1 MDATERQGEAITLH
15 DKSMVVTAG
24 AGTGKTYVLVRK
36 YIDLLKTQGVGVPQI
51 LALTFTDKAA
61 AEMKERIR
69 AEILKQEGQQWEKA
83 CEDFMIAPV
92 QTFHSFC
99 AQVLR
104 EFPIEAGLEPGFAV
118 LDEQQASRI
127 HAAAFEDLI
136 HTRQD
141 GPVHEALIH
150 VISITE
156 QYNLRTMLLAMYGKR
171 ERYDRFFSALDGDE
185 RNLVDVWK
193 REVDTFREGEIAALR
208 KDPTFSSCLR
218 TLLRLAPAYAG
229 VDDKAAIFLQE
240 IRPLLSALEHPADP
254 GEFCRAGLELAG
266 RKPGRIGVKKNW
278 KDNDLEEFRHS
289 RKTLTDILERKSS
302 LFRMTVD
309 PADPLITGSVQFLKS
324 LSMVFSRY
332 ADLVGSGKAALGG
345 LDFSDLI
352 LHARKLFL
360 EQGGLVA
367 KHLMPRF
374 RYILVDEFQDTD
386 LTQFEII
393 IAIIGEL
400 SPSMDRL
407 FIVGDPKQSIYLFR
421 DADVTRFKEAQEIIA
436 AACKGRV
443 VNLDTSFRSTKE
455 VIGVSNIIFSRL
467 LASAEKPWEFG
478 YETVKI
484 SGSRAD
490 HAGSVELL
498 LPSQGDDTA
507 TTKRNEAGMVARRI
521 HSIVNAEP
529 LTVYEELPDHT
540 FVQQPARYGD
550 VAILLEARTNLS
562 YYISS
567 LSEYGIPFYVHGG
580 TGFYHRQEVY
590 DLYSILSFLQHRHDN
605 VSLAGLLRSPYFGLR
620 DTELFCIA
628 QERGVTLWDKFCS
641 YAEKGGTAARARDR
655 LTSWQQ
661 YAGHTGLVE
670 LLRRILSESG
680 VYTVY
685 AALPA
690 GEQILANIE
699 KLVAIARNR
708 EEAGLYA
715 LADFTADL
723 RIAMDEDEREGEAPL
738 DALAENAVN
747 IMTVH
752 AAKGLEFPVVF
763 VPDMGASFPHRYPP
777 IMIGDNPLMVG
788 VKVPDPGNNYEM
800 TESAV
805 LLTLREQ
812 QRQKERAEK
821 KRLLYVALTRARD
834 HLFMSGTAP
843 EEAGLSYDLARSRI
857 EWIFTALGVT
867 GDAVAAGGLTLELPD
882 GTGSLRLSIVSD
894 PLSIPA
900 ETGRIEPSLIIVPGE
915 CAGKAGTWTVPRY
928 SAGPTRLKV
937 KSVSEIE
944 EEMKGKEADSPTVK
958 PALEPGVSKYLPGV
972 EGAKKGTI
980 IHEVLRG
987 RDAAT
992 VLKEYGE
999 FSEEHV
1005 RQCEEIRSAFL
1016 SSDLM
1021 KRVKRSF
1028 CEVPFVVTV
1037 EGKPVAGKID
1047 RLCEMEDGSWV
1058 VIDYKTDP
1066 VSPEEYVL
1074 KAKEYEVSMRVYAGA
1089 TRLMVR
1095 NAEISGYLY
1104 FTENGEFYRPG
1115 LSRDTLR
1122 EMNP

>member
-1 MDATERQGEAITLH
+1 MAATERQGEAITLH

-69 AEILKQEGQQWEKA
+69 AEILKQDGPQWEKA
-83 CEDFMIAPV
+83 AEDFMIAPV

-150 VISITE
+150 VLSITE
-156 QYNLRTMLLAMYGKR
+156 QYNLRTMLGAMYGKR
-171 ERYDRFFSALDGDE
+171 ERYDRFFSALGGDE
-185 RNLVDVWK
+185 RNVVDVWK
-193 REVDTFREGEIAALR
+193 REVDTFRDEEIAALQ
-208 KDPTFSSCLR
+208 KDPTFSSCVR

-240 IRPLLSALEHPADP
+240 IRPLLSALESPADP
-254 GEFCRAGLELAG
+254 GEFCRAALELAG
-266 RKPGRIGVKKNW
+266 RKPGKIGVKKNW
-278 KDNDLEEFRHS
+278 KDNDLDEFRHS
-289 RKTLTDILERKSS
+289 RKTLTDILERKNS

-309 PADPLITGSVQFLKS
+309 PADPLITGSVEFLKS
-324 LSMVFSRY
+324 LSLVFFRY
-332 ADLVGSGKAALGG
+332 ADLVGSGKAVLGG

-386 LTQFEII
+386 LVQFEII
-393 IAIIGEL
+393 TSIIGEL

-421 DADVTRFKEAQEIIA
+421 DADVTRFKKAQEKIA
-436 AACKGRV
+436 TACKGRV

-455 VIGVSNIIFSRL
+455 VIGLANIIFSRL

-478 YETVKI
+478 YETVRI
-484 SGSRAD
+484 SESRAD

-498 LPSQGDDTA
+498 LPPKGDDAA

-521 HSIVNAEP
+521 HSIVHAEP
-529 LTVYEELPDHT
+529 LSVYEELPDHT
-540 FVQQPARYGD
+540 FVQRPARYGD

-562 YYISS
+562 YYLSS

-605 VSLAGLLRSPYFGLR
+605 VSLAGILRSPYFGVA
-620 DTELFCIA
+620 DTDLFRIA
-628 QERGVTLWDKFCS
+628 QENGTTFWDKLRA
-641 YAEKGGTAARARDR
+641 YADKTGPGQASHARD
-655 LTSWQQ
+655 LLISWQQ
-661 YAGHTGLVE
+661 YAGHVGLVA
-670 LLRRILSESG
+670 LLRKILSESG

-690 GEQILANIE
+690 GEQVLANIE
-699 KLVAIARNR
+699 KLVAMARNR

-723 RIAMDEDEREGEAPL
+723 RMAMDEDEREGEAPL

-752 AAKGLEFPVVF
+752 AAKGLEFPIVF
-763 VPDMGASFPHRYPP
+763 VPDMGRSFRDTYPP

-788 VKVPDPGNNYEM
+788 VKVPDPGNNYAM
-800 TESAV
+800 IESAV
-805 LLTLREQ
+805 LLALKEQ
-812 QRQKERAEK
+812 QRQKERAER

-834 HLFMSGTAP
+834 HLFMSGTSP
-843 EEAGLSYDLARSRI
+843 DEAGVSFDLARSRI

-867 GDAVAAGGLTLELPD
+867 GDAVAAGGMDLALPD
-882 GTGSLRLSIVSD
+882 GTGSLRVNIVSD
-894 PLSIPA
+894 PEAIPA
-900 ETGRIEPSLIIVPGE
+900 ETGRVEPELIIVPEE
-915 CAGKAGTWTVPRY
+915 CAGKAGTWTAPEY
-928 SAGPTRLKV
+928 SAGPERV
-937 KSVSEIE
+937 KAVSVSKLEKTE
-944 EEMKGKEADSPTVK
+944 GPL
-958 PALEPGVSKYLPGV
+958 PAAAPAREPVASKYLPGV
-972 EGAKKGTI
+972 EGTKKGTI

-992 VLKEYGE
+992 VLREYGE
-999 FSEEHV
+999 YSEVHV
-1005 RQCEEIRSAFL
+1005 RQCEEIRAKFL

-1037 EGKPVAGKID
+1037 DGRPVAGKID

-1058 VIDYKTDP
+1058 VVDYKSGP
-1066 VSPEEYVL
+1066 VRPNKYGLV
-1074 KAKEYEVSMRVYAGA
+1074 AKVHDVSMEVYCEA
-1089 TRLMVR
+1089 VR
-1095 NAEISGYLY
+1095 QIIGNTVISGIY
-1104 FTENGEFYRPG
+1104 FIETNEWAHITKTER
-1115 LSRDTLR
+1115 R
-1122 EMNP
+1122 